1 MSKNFGK
8 NYTEL
13 YKDTTGSGG
22 FARLNPYTA
31 GSFSISFISV
41 KTLFES
47 SSSNQISST
56 FQKFENYRKYYFAA
70 LGQQNAYSGNVVS
83 PDGYAKGYGKYAQD
97 VLIPAF
103 IAAYSG
109 KVAE

>member
-1 MSKNFGK
+1 MRDLNITVNVSKSFGK

-13 YKDTTGSGG
+13 YKDTTGNSS

-47 SSSNQISST
+47 SKS
-56 FQKFENYRKYYFAA
+56 E
-70 LGQQNAYSGNVVS
+70 
-83 PDGYAKGYGKYAQD
+83 PDFFHLSK
-97 VLIPAF
+97 I
-103 IAAYSG
+103 
-109 KVAE
+109 